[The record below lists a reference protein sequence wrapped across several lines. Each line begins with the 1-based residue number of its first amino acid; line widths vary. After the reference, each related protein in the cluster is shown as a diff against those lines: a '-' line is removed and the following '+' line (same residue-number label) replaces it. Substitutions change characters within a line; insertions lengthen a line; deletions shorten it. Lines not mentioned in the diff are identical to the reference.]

1 MNVLLVSTT
10 ASWLAQ
16 ARMPRALAM
25 AGFRVSLLAPAD
37 SIGAKSRFLARCDI
51 LPEAAN
57 RAQWE
62 IALAAAVE
70 AVDPR
75 LIVPCDDMATNLL
88 HALALSPALALP
100 STTAL
105 ALAALARES
114 LGDPRH
120 YRSSTDKTLLPQAA
134 AAAGV
139 RVPRTEIFAEA
150 DAAVAFADAHGYP
163 IVLKRGHG
171 AAGEAVAIVGN
182 SGELEAAF
190 ARLLALP
197 ALFVHED
204 SRRVLAQEF
213 VSGKSVSRDSVAW
226 DGGELAGVT
235 HERVTRHPAHTGP
248 GSTVRIYFD
257 PAARA
262 ESQALSGALGMRG
275 FFSIEYVI
283 HPQSGEACLLE
294 INRRAPPGIRLGN
307 AVGVD
312 LCQALYATLSGVA
325 ATTPTDV
332 APGFERV
339 IAQFP
344 HEWMRDAGSAYL
356 RQCPTDAPWDD
367 PEVFEAMLRLR
378 HME

>member
-25 AGFRVSLLAPAD
+25 AGFRVSLLAPPE
-37 SIGAKSRFLARCDI
+37 SVGAKSRFVARYDA
-51 LPEAAN
+51 LPEEAN

-62 IALAAAVE
+62 VALAQ
-70 AVDPR
+70 AVDAAAPR
-75 LIVPCDDMATNLL
+75 LVVPCDDMATNLL
-88 HALALSPALALP
+88 QALALAPALALSPA
-100 STTAL
+100 TAL

-114 LGDPRH
+114 LGDPKH

-139 RVPRTEIFAEA
+139 RVPRTEIVDDANAAAAIA
-150 DAAVAFADAHGYP
+150 DALGYP
-163 IVLKRGHG
+163 VVLKRGHG
-171 AAGEAVAIVGN
+171 AAGAAVAVVGN
-182 SGELEAAF
+182 RGELAAAF
-190 ARLLALP
+190 ARLLSLP
-197 ALFVHED
+197 ALFVDED
-204 SRRVLAQEF
+204 SRRILVQEF
-213 VSGKSVSRDSVAW
+213 VHGKSVSRASVAW
-226 DGGELAGVT
+226 DTGELAGVT
-235 HERVTRHPAHTGP
+235 RERVVRHPAHTGP

-257 PAARA
+257 AAARA
-262 ESQALSGALGMRG
+262 ASQALSRVLGMRG

-283 HPQSGEACLLE
+283 HPHSGEAYLLE
-294 INRRAPPGIRLGN
+294 INRRAPPGIELGS

-312 LCQALYATLSGVA
+312 LCKPLYATLTGA
-325 ATTPTDV
+325 AAETPADV

-344 HEWMRDAGSAYL
+344 QEWLRDPGSAYL
-356 RQCPTDAPWDD
+356 RDCPSDAPWDD